1 VFEPKFEITSIAKVN
16 FFMLTKNKIISNV
29 IICLIFLALPILI
42 TPHHKTEFGSRIGD
56 YLIVRKIVT
65 NFSLLLF
72 SFANYYFIIPKL
84 YFKKKQLQF
93 IIALIVSL
101 ILCLLPDIIL
111 NQFSTS
117 KHHFT
122 YFVNAQI
129 TLFLFISIFFI
140 TYSIKINQQLSE
152 IQIGVK
158 NAQLSFLKGQIN
170 PHFLFNTLNSI
181 YSLAVTKS
189 DEAPSAIVKLSN
201 MMRYTVTEV
210 ENEFVTLEKEIQF
223 LDNYIALQKIRLGNT
238 CYIDFK
244 FENKN
249 PNEKIIPMLFIPFV
263 ENAFKYG
270 ISAEEKALIQI
281 EIINSDGALEFKIYN
296 KKLNKNPQETS
307 TAIGISNTKKRLDLL
322 YLNQH
327 NLKITETANTFLV
340 DLKIKQR

>member
-1 VFEPKFEITSIAKVN
+1 MFK
-16 FFMLTKNKIISNV
+16 KNKIIFHV

-42 TPHHKTEFGSRIGD
+42 TPNHRPEFGNRIGD

-65 NFSLLLF
+65 NFFLLLF
-72 SFANYYFIIPKL
+72 FFANYYFIIPKL
-84 YFKKKQLQF
+84 YFNKKYLQF

-101 ILCLLPDIIL
+101 ILCLLPDFIL
-111 NQFSTS
+111 NNFTTS
-117 KHHFT
+117 KHNLT
-122 YFVNAQI
+122 YLVNAQI

-189 DEAPSAIVKLSN
+189 DETPSAIVKLSN

-223 LDNYIALQKIRLGNT
+223 LANYIALQKIRLGNT
-238 CYIDFK
+238 CDIDFK
-244 FENKN
+244 FENIN
-249 PNEKIIPMLFIPFV
+249 PSEKIIPMLLIPFV

-270 ISAEEKALIQI
+270 VLADEKSSIKL
-281 EIINSDGALEFKIYN
+281 EIVNNDGKLEFKIYN

-307 TAIGISNTKKRLDLL
+307 TEIGISNTKKRLDLL
-322 YLNQH
+322 YLNKH
-327 NLKITETANTFLV
+327 NLKITETENTFFV
-340 DLKIKQR
+340 DLKINLR